1 MQGCRLATIMS
12 PHIYSTELRPCWNME
27 CFSFNSYR
35 RIFLL
40 NFCIS
45 SQPITMPTLSY
56 YYVFNYYILIVV
68 LSFLYTFFIIYCNIL
83 VWYNIDILFFLFMN
97 SMNDI
102 IDKYS
107 THSKNLGKS
116 NQQPPIDLNVC

>member
-1 MQGCRLATIMS
+1 L
-12 PHIYSTELRPCWNME
+12 
-27 CFSFNSYR
+27 
-35 RIFLL
+35 
-40 NFCIS
+40 
-45 SQPITMPTLSY
+45 
-56 YYVFNYYILIVV
+56 
-68 LSFLYTFFIIYCNIL
+68 
-83 VWYNIDILFFLFMN
+83 LFMN